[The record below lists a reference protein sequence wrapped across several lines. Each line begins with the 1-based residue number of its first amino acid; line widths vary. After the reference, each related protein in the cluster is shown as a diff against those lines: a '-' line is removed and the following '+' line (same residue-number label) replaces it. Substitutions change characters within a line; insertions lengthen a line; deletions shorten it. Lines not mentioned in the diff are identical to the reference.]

1 MDLTNGS
8 SRHLYVCSPT
18 DGPLLLVV
26 LRYRRLVK
34 VAGVQQRLPF
44 CSLMPAGAASLL
56 IDEQKQADEESE
68 GSAPTADSPMDG
80 SSGAPML
87 TKAAIPQVVTPGFPP
102 AFSVQL
108 PPSQQ
113 ANEQRPQQDM
123 SPPQPQQQPAA
134 AASLPVQPSCSQPS
148 FQHDRVLRPP
158 QATPTGRRSFG
169 SVQMEGPGAGERGAD
184 MRYAGAA
191 TVADRVVEELAVENE
206 TLRKSLSTL
215 RKDYEVSCC
224 RQEPSA

>member
-1 MDLTNGS
+1 
-8 SRHLYVCSPT
+8 VCSLT
-18 DGPLLLVV
+18 DGPRLLDV
-26 LRYRRLVK
+26 LGYRRLGK

-44 CSLMPAGAASLL
+44 CPLMPAGAASLL

-87 TKAAIPQVVTPGFPP
+87 TKAAAPQVVTPGFPP

-113 ANEQRPQQDM
+113 ANEQRAQQDM
-123 SPPQPQQQPAA
+123 SPPQQQQQPAA
-134 AASLPVQPSCSQPS
+134 AASRPVQQPCSQPS

-158 QATPTGRRSFG
+158 QATPTGRPAGRSFG
-169 SVQMEGPGAGERGAD
+169 SVQGEGPGAGERGAD
-184 MRYAGAA
+184 MRYGGAA

-215 RKDYEVSCC
+215 RKDYEVSYC
-224 RQEPSA
+224 QQPSA